1 MSESKPFESIRMGE
15 AVVWWKQP
23 SFFYAGLVVGAVVL
37 IGLLSKWSETDKH
50 YSKPFIRKL
59 KYLIEQ
65 STRWNAMAQQD
76 TNPILQLIHCNYA
89 LSYAQIARSVSSDRD
104 IENITGIDINELIY
118 YLGEC
123 ESYTIKNLGQQCPKI
138 KVEGVYSLGSGW
150 T

>member
-1 MSESKPFESIRMGE
+1 MNESNPFSPETT
-15 AVVWWKQP
+15 VKWWKQP
-23 SFFYAGLVVGAVVL
+23 SFFYTVMVLGIVVG
-37 IGLLSKWSETDKH
+37 IGLLSKWSESDNH
-50 YSKPFIRKL
+50 YSKPFLRKL

-89 LSYAQIARSVSSDRD
+89 LAYAQVARSVTSDKD
-104 IENITGIDINELIY
+104 IENITGIDIHELIY

-138 KVEGVYSLGSGW
+138 KVDGVYSLGSGW

>member
-1 MSESKPFESIRMGE
+1 MPESNPFRSETTLSPWWRQPALVYTVLVLGVVV
-15 AVVWWKQP
+15 AVG
-23 SFFYAGLVVGAVVL
+23 F
-37 IGLLSKWSETDKH
+37 LSKWSDTGHH
-50 YSKPFIRKL
+50 YSKPFVRKL

-76 TNPILQLIHCNYA
+76 TNPILQMIHCNYA
-89 LSYAQIARSVSSDRD
+89 LAYAQVARSVTSDRD
-104 IENITGIDINELIY
+104 IENVAGIDINELIY

-123 ESYTIKNLGQQCPKI
+123 EAYAIKNLGQQCPTI

>member
-1 MSESKPFESIRMGE
+1 MNESNPFSQETAIK
-15 AVVWWKQP
+15 WWKQP
-23 SFFYAGLVVGAVVL
+23 PVLYTTLVVGVVVG
-37 IGLLSKWSETDKH
+37 IGLLSKWSESDKH

-59 KYLIEQ
+59 KHLIEQ

-76 TNPILQLIHCNYA
+76 TNPVLQLIHCNYA
-89 LSYAQIARSVSSDRD
+89 LAYAQVARSVTSDKD

-123 ESYTIKNLGQQCPKI
+123 ESYTIKNIGQQCPNI